1 MSHRICCYTLFDITQ
16 TGVMN
21 RSRPNENEVEG
32 WLQRRNTQCNFDTI
46 LQVISLRSQPE
57 VIKLP
62 IRNELKKE
70 QLDRFGF
77 VYHTEENETSYYW
90 KFEFEV
96 HHSSV
101 FENGIA
107 SLGALYDD
115 CEGVPMILC
124 KDQLGNIPAFL
135 NTTSELRNIYFEVT

>member
-1 MSHRICCYTLFDITQ
+1 MSHRICCYTLFNITQ

-21 RSRPNENEVEG
+21 RSKPNENEVEG
-32 WLQRRNTQCNFDTI
+32 WLLKRNTQCNFDTL

-57 VIKLP
+57 VVKMPTRI
-62 IRNELKKE
+62 
-70 QLDRFGF
+70 QMTSVDFDRFGF
-77 VYHTEENETSYYW
+77 IYNGEDDSYCW

-96 HHSSV
+96 QHSSV
-101 FENGIA
+101 FENGIV
-107 SLGALYDD
+107 SLGALYND

-124 KDQLGNIPAFL
+124 NDQLENIPAFL